1 MVIKW
6 QGPAQ
11 HTDVGLVSPG
21 DTIDTAERGIPEEVA
36 AVWVRDGMAVEVK
49 AENRTRKA
57 PAKNAVGQEE

>member
-11 HTDVGLVSPG
+11 HTDVGLISPG

-36 AVWVRDGMAVEVK
+36 AVWVRDGVAVEVK
-49 AENRTRKA
+49 AKKQA
-57 PAKNAVGQEE
+57 AQAKNAPGQEE